1 MDENLENL
9 IAIGALREFEPTKP
23 HLKSSIIACSLTG
36 RIVPFSDLSA
46 RLTLSDDGYLTKS
59 L

>member
-9 IAIGALREFEPTKP
+9 IAIGALREFESTKP
-23 HLKSSIIACSLTG
+23 NLNPASYCSLAG
-36 RIVPFSDLSA
+36 RIVPFSGLLA
-46 RLTLSDDGYLTKS
+46 RLTLSDDGYLTKC